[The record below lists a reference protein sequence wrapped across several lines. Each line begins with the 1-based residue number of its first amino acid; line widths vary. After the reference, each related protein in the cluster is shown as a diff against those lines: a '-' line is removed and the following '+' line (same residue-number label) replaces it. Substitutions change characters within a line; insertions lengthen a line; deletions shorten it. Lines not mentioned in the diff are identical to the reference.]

1 MILLDSHVHIYPCYP
16 MGLFWKKALAN
27 FKSAAARFPN
37 ETRFTGCLLLAESV
51 RFNSYAAF
59 REYALGKGPAPEGF
73 PRDWKVFPL
82 ADRQTLYL
90 SPPGETGIYLM
101 AGRQIVSQEGLEVL
115 ALCTD
120 VRADDGLPVKALIDR
135 LSASDILTVLP
146 WSPGKWLGARG
157 KYLREIIRE
166 KADSGLFLGDIRQRP
181 VCWPRPAEFELA
193 SRANVKILCG
203 TDPLPL
209 GFQAGDAGSFGNVV
223 FARLDGKNPALHLK
237 ALLRSQETR
246 IADYGQRIGAGEFM
260 KAQLG
265 LRLKKQSKRRP

>member
-1 MILLDSHVHIYPCYP
+1 MILVDGHVHIYPGYS
-16 MGLFWKKALAN
+16 MRLFWKKALAN
-27 FKSAAARFPN
+27 FKSAAARFTR
-37 ETRFTGCLLLAESV
+37 ETRFAGCLLLAESA
-51 RFNSYAAF
+51 RFDCYAAF
-59 REYALGKGPAPEGF
+59 RGYALGKRPAPEGF
-73 PRDWKVFPL
+73 PADWKVLPL
-82 ADRQTLYL
+82 ADPQTLYL

-101 AGRQIVSQEGLEVL
+101 AGRQIVSREGLEVL

-120 VRADDGLPVKALIDR
+120 VRADDGLPAEKLIDR
-135 LSASDILTVLP
+135 LNKSDILTVLP

-157 KYLREIIRE
+157 KYLRELIRK

-181 VCWPRPAEFELA
+181 TFWPWPAEFKLA

-209 GFQAGDAGSFGNVV
+209 GFQAGLAGSFGNVV
-223 FARLDGKNPALHLK
+223 FARLDEKRPASHLK

-246 IADYGQRIGAGEFM
+246 ITDYGQRIGAGEFM

-265 LRLKKQSKRRP
+265 LRLKKQSKGRP